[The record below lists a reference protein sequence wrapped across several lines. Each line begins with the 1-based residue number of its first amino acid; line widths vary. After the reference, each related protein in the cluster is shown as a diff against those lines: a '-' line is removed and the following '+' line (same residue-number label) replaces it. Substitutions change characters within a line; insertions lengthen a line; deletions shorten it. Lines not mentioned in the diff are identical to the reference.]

1 MNCYVKYIG
10 VVDKDKQ
17 LHSVKFT
24 QGLNIITGKSST
36 GKSAILE
43 IFDYCMGSSEDTIP
57 DGKLTD
63 RGETFFTVLQFQ
75 SFTLVI
81 GRGAASMRCFLREV
95 TGPDADDILGLMK
108 NVDYFFD
115 DRYFVNKDQF
125 LKSLGRFFG
134 VTLENIDT
142 DPLRKEIT
150 GKKSATPSV
159 RSFPSLMLQ
168 HQNLVANKHAVFYRF
183 DEKVKRDQAIDH
195 FKILM
200 GIVDEAYFDIRK
212 ELTEVEYELRRV
224 QHKIPKEDKLR
235 KEIIKKFDDL
245 LARYSAQAGKP
256 LFEMNGDEIYI
267 KPKAAMRLLLGTPV
281 TVDGLSENYEN
292 TLQTLRDRKAKLV
305 AEMREGIGRRN
316 LVERS
321 MKQAQ
326 GIGDSFVALKTPRSN
341 ALDHTI
347 CPMCDSHT
355 EIPDD
360 QANKL
365 TAAIDWLNDQLKLSP
380 YAMEGLGEE
389 LRTVK
394 ANIKK
399 IRYELT
405 EVQEALKPFENEEK
419 RVAEANT
426 LEDEPKKTKLLL
438 EIEIEGYMK
447 NPPSDLKDM
456 EEYWKERVEKLKEE
470 LGHFDVEGEIKRL
483 ENDINKKMKELGSRF
498 HFEETYKTGSL
509 KFDLDTFDLWHEKQL
524 HKRVYL
530 RSMGS
535 GANWVYSHLTL
546 FMALHYQFAARAENC
561 KIPPILFLDQPTQVY
576 FPSTDDGEE
585 FVAGELVSDD
595 RTESGLHDDIDA
607 VSNMFTQ
614 LAKFC
619 DETMLKTGV
628 MPQIIVCDHADGL
641 ELGEG
646 YNFSDFVRAKWR
658 HRGFIAD

>member
-1 MNCYVKYIG
+1 MNCYVRYIG

-75 SFTLVI
+75 SLTLVI
-81 GRGAASMRCFLREV
+81 GRAAASTRCFLREV
-95 TGPDADDILGLMK
+95 TGPDADDILGLMN

-195 FKILM
+195 FKTLM

-235 KEIIKKFDDL
+235 KEIIKSFDDL
-245 LARYSAQAGKP
+245 LTRYSAQAGKP
-256 LFEMNGDEIYI
+256 LFEMNSDEIYI
-267 KPKAAMRLLLGTPV
+267 KPKAALRQLLGTPV
-281 TVDGLSENYEN
+281 TVDGLSDNYED
-292 TLQTLRDRKAKLV
+292 TLKMLRGRKAKLV
-305 AEMREGIGRRN
+305 AEMREKIGRRN

-321 MKQAQ
+321 MERAQ

-365 TAAIDWLNDQLKLSP
+365 TAAIDWLNDQMKLSP

-389 LRTVK
+389 LRTLNDK
-394 ANIKK
+394 IKG
-399 IRYELT
+399 IRGELK
-405 EVQEALKPFENEEK
+405 EVQEALKPFESEEK

-426 LEDEPKKTKLLL
+426 LEDEPKKTKLRL

-447 NPPSDLKDM
+447 NPPSDLKEM
-456 EEYWKERVEKLKEE
+456 EVFWKKRVEELSEK
-470 LGHFDVEGEIKRL
+470 LGHFDVDGEIRRL
-483 ENDINKKMKELGSRF
+483 ESDINMKMKELGSRF

-585 FVAGELVSDD
+585 FLAEELVSDD

-619 DETMLKTGV
+619 DETKLKTGV

-658 HRGFIAD
+658 HRGFIGD

>member
-245 LARYSAQAGKP
+245 LARFSAQAGKP

-405 EVQEALKPFENEEK
+405 EVQEALKPFEDEEK